1 MGFALP
7 YILLVCFYGTL
18 GFWFQRTR
26 DDNIRKRIIYLC
38 VGVIIFFFGFRGFC
52 FYDWNVYYVDYQHY
66 NPIDL
71 FNLSPS
77 DWPFEPGFTI
87 LMLITKVVYNDYH
100 FFVFVCTVI
109 DTVLL
114 IRFLKKYIINIP
126 LALMI
131 CFCMNGLGL
140 LTDLM
145 RNSIAILIFANALK
159 FIEERKPIPY
169 FLSCLIAFTFHT
181 SAIFYF
187 PLYFFLHRR
196 LNKWVFLS
204 IFIAGNF
211 VYLFHISVF
220 LSIINLIT
228 GFINPTL
235 QEKINDYMKLMPD
248 AGFRITIGYLERLLT
263 GGLIFCYFNKLRDIR
278 KGSDIFIN
286 SILIYFALFF
296 FFSEFKVI
304 SQRLSYLF
312 SFGYWI
318 IWMDLIKCFSIKNNR
333 KLFLVFLGIYCIF
346 KMYGLTNYPIARY
359 DNILFGAEPYH
370 IRTNIY
376 NKTYNEVK

>member
-38 VGVIIFFFGFRGFC
+38 VGVMIFFFGFRGFC

-71 FNLSPS
+71 FKLPPS

-87 LMLITKVVYNDYH
+87 LMLITKAVYNDYH

-145 RNSIAILIFANALK
+145 RNSIAILIFANALE